1 MKKIEKNSKTIECIL
16 KAFLGESGARNR
28 YTYYAKTAKKEGYEQ
43 ISSIFEETA
52 NNEKEHAK
60 RLIKFLGDELITLTI
75 NEAMYPV
82 GMTNSTLKNLEFSA
96 QGEKEE
102 NTVLYPQFQRIAK
115 EEGYIEVANCFKEI
129 IEVEKVHEKRYL
141 DLIKNIKE
149 DKVFKKDK
157 ETIWKCRNCGYH
169 HKGLSAPDICPS
181 CLHSISY
188 FEVYVK
194 NY

>member
-1 MKKIEKNSKTIECIL
+1 M
-16 KAFLGESGARNR
+16 
-28 YTYYAKTAKKEGYEQ
+28 
-43 ISSIFEETA
+43 
-52 NNEKEHAK
+52 
-60 RLIKFLGDELITLTI
+60 ITLTI

-102 NTVLYPQFQRIAK
+102 NTVLYPEFQRIAK